1 MALLILCAVGFAVS
15 SGIAA
20 LCGKALTET
29 FSSAG
34 KEMFESLK
42 TKMNK

>member
-1 MALLILCAVGFAVS
+1 MALLIVCAVGFAVF
-15 SGIAA
+15 SGLAA

-29 FSSAG
+29 FNSAG